1 MCYTLTV
8 YGIQQIWQ
16 PWVRNLHRWGV
27 KDIVVTF
34 LEVGGPINFIGAQII
49 YLFQP
54 FLKNSMSD
62 QQIEAFAG
70 ILDDPAQTQLFISL
84 LREAEPR

>member
-49 YLFQP
+49 YLCQP
-54 FLKNSMSD
+54 FLKYSVSD
-62 QQIEAFAG
+62 QQIDALAG
-70 ILDDPAQTQLFISL
+70 ILEDPAQTKLFISL